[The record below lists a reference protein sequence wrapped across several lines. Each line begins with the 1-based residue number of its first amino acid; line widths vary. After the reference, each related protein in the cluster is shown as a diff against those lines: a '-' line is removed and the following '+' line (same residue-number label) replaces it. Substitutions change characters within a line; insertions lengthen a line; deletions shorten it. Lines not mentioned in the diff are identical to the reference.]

1 LRAFSVK
8 FKHFAL
14 QPAHYEAFT
23 QDIKT
28 GALYDNGDISF
39 DTKSG
44 HFHRNSLKINR
55 MALRSERAEKRQN
68 FVTYINKPFTK
79 PEKPGLFGD
88 V

>member
-1 LRAFSVK
+1 
-8 FKHFAL
+8 L

-68 FVTYINKPFTK
+68 LVTYINKPFTK